1 MGWASLGLTLLGA
14 IIALVSWFAFQSI
27 AGTVVG
33 IVIAIIGLLFRPSAG

>member
-14 IIALVSWFAFQSI
+14 IIALVSWFAFQNM

-33 IVIAIIGLLFRPSAG
+33 IILAIIGLLFKPSTG